1 MAHLLPSLRKPTHGR
16 DSVRML
22 VSDELQRSHQTRR
35 GGYRVP
41 LMDVLCVVTDATTWS
56 RKRTRR
62 RTGVGERAGAVRRR
76 RERAEATTCVAP
88 TQLACWCPRH
98 GHLARLCRQVGAAA
112 QLGPYYTADVKTEAG
127 GTVNET
133 WDEDE
138 QPREN
143 ELSAR
148 LPRTHV
154 TSAVTST

>member
-1 MAHLLPSLRKPTHGR
+1 M
-16 DSVRML
+16 
-22 VSDELQRSHQTRR
+22 
-35 GGYRVP
+35 
-41 LMDVLCVVTDATTWS
+41 
-56 RKRTRR
+56 
-62 RTGVGERAGAVRRR
+62 GERAGAVRRR
-76 RERAEATTCVAP
+76 RERAEATTRVAP
-88 TQLACWCPRH
+88 TQLACWCPR
-98 GHLARLCRQVGAAA
+98 HLARLCRQVGAAA